1 MICPKCRSE
10 YREGFSRCADCDVAL
25 VSDLDQEPEESAES
39 GEQESD
45 LVAVLD
51 TKDSSML
58 SDIVS
63 HIEEKGIPYLLQSGT
78 AIGLE
83 SLFPSNAL
91 EWRAVLY
98 VPKNLEEKVD
108 SLIADVKTQWM
119 NRTGEPSPED

>member
-1 MICPKCRSE
+1 
-10 YREGFSRCADCDVAL
+10 VAL
-25 VSDLDQEPEESAES
+25 VSDVALESDVDQASERLVESEEQA
-39 GEQESD
+39 SD
-45 LVAVLD
+45 LVSVLD
-51 TKDSSML
+51 TKDSPML

-63 HIEEKGIPYLLQSGT
+63 LIEEKGIPYLLQSGT

-108 SLIADVKTQWM
+108 SLIADVKAQWM
-119 NRTGEPSPED
+119 NRTGDHSSED